1 MNTRLS
7 TKDVAFVAIFAALSI
22 VIIKIVPGIPIVGV
36 PDASIK
42 FDVALAP
49 IYGLVA
55 GPYLGFLAA
64 LIAGLV
70 TAGSPFSVLTSFA
83 PAVSALV
90 AGLLTQ
96 KNYKNSQSKLKGW
109 MLAAIV
115 LGLLILGWYLSWVG
129 QRAPLYPILHFGGL
143 FAIIATR
150 EWAAKSFEE
159 GKTQENEKW
168 QANPY
173 YIFLG
178 ILVIVAGYIFT
189 RPYLTEIWVLPYLSI
204 PFYLFGGITV
214 LYGIFGRGKGNF
226 ASAICLASYCGIIAD
241 HMLGNLI
248 FIHVIDVFIPFHI
261 IEQYFLQPYGLPDV
275 PSLFMYMVPVSVI
288 ERIIFTAI
296 ATIFGVGLILA
307 LRRANLFP
315 RKS

>member
-1 MNTRLS
+1 MKLEMS
-7 TKDVAFVAIFAALSI
+7 TKDVAFVAIFAALSVVTI
-22 VIIKIVPGIPIVGV
+22 KVIPGIPIIGV
-36 PDASIK
+36 PEASIK
-42 FDVALAP
+42 FDAALAP

-96 KNYKNSQSKLKGW
+96 RNYRNPESKLKGW
-109 MLAAIV
+109 MLAALV

-129 QRAPLYPILHFGGL
+129 QRAPLYPVLHLGGL
-143 FAIIATR
+143 FAIIITR
-150 EWAAKSFEE
+150 EWTAKAFKE
-159 GKTQENEKW
+159 GKAQESGRW
-168 QANPY
+168 QTKPY
-173 YIFLG
+173 YMFLG
-178 ILVIVAGYIFT
+178 ILIIVTGYIFT
-189 RPYLTEIWVLPYLSI
+189 RPYLSEFWILHYLSL
-204 PFYLFGGITV
+204 PFYFFGWIAI
-214 LYGIFGRGKGNF
+214 LYGAFGKGKGQF
-226 ASAICLASYCGIIAD
+226 ASAVCLASYCGIIAD

-248 FIHVIDVFIPFHI
+248 FIHVIDVFIPLQD
-261 IEQYFLQPYGLPDV
+261 IEKYFLQPYGLPDI
-275 PSLFMYMVPVSVI
+275 PSLFMYMIPVSII

-296 ATIFGVGLILA
+296 ATILGVGLVLA
-307 LRRANLFP
+307 LRKANLFP

>member
-1 MNTRLS
+1 MKLS
-7 TKDVAFVAIFAALSI
+7 TRDVAFVAIFAALSV
-22 VIIKIVPGIPIVGV
+22 VIIKVVPGIPIIGV

-49 IYGLVA
+49 IYGMVA

-90 AGLLTQ
+90 AGFLTQ
-96 KNYKNSQSKLKGW
+96 RYYRDSKSTLKGW
-109 MLAAIV
+109 MLAALV
-115 LGLLILGWYLSWVG
+115 LGLLVLCWYLSWVG
-129 QRAPLYPILHFGGL
+129 QRAPLYPILHLGGL
-143 FAIIATR
+143 FAIIITR
-150 EWAAKSFEE
+150 EWAAKSFKED
-159 GKTQENEKW
+159 KVQENKKW
-168 QANPY
+168 QIKPFY
-173 YIFLG
+173 MLFG

-189 RPYLTEIWVLPYLSI
+189 RPYLSEVWILPYLSLL
-204 PFYLFGGITV
+204 FYFFGGITI
-214 LYGIFGRGKGNF
+214 LYGIFGKGRGQF
-226 ASAICLASYCGIIAD
+226 ASAVCLASYCGIIVD

-248 FIHVIDVFIPFHI
+248 FIHAIDVFIPLQVV
-261 IEQYFLQPYGLPDV
+261 EEYFLQPYGLPDV
-275 PSLFMYMVPVSVI
+275 PSLFMYMIPVSAI

-296 ATIFGVGLILA
+296 ATILGVGLVLA

-315 RKS
+315 RNS